1 MSLMVYLIQKKDIS
15 DISIT
20 IDTDLLEQQVP
31 EPHNDLFGFESC
43 RKTLWGHKI
52 IHELG
57 CELIYSL
64 KETNIYVFDEEL
76 EKLEKEFFIIL
87 KNFDKIEQHT
97 GYNRDFVEFRVRNA
111 LEMIKVA
118 LRERDTVGVTIG

>member
-1 MSLMVYLIQKKDIS
+1 MSLMVSLIQKKDIS
-15 DISIT
+15 IP
-20 IDTDLLEQQVP
+20 IDTHLLEQQVP

-64 KETNIYVFDEEL
+64 KETDIYVFDEEL
-76 EKLEKEFFIIL
+76 EKLEREFLILLEHFDII
-87 KNFDKIEQHT
+87 KQHT
-97 GYNRDFVEFRVRNA
+97 GYDRDFVEFRARNA

-118 LRERDTVGVTIG
+118 LRERNTVGVTIG

>member
-1 MSLMVYLIQKKDIS
+1 M
-15 DISIT
+15 
-20 IDTDLLEQQVP
+20 QQVP

-64 KETNIYVFDEEL
+64 RETNIYVFDQEL
-76 EKLEKEFFIIL
+76 ENLEREFRIFLDHFDMIKE
-87 KNFDKIEQHT
+87 QT
-97 GYNRDFVEFRVRNA
+97 GYNRDFIEFRARNA

-118 LRERDTVGVTIG
+118 LRERDNVGITIG